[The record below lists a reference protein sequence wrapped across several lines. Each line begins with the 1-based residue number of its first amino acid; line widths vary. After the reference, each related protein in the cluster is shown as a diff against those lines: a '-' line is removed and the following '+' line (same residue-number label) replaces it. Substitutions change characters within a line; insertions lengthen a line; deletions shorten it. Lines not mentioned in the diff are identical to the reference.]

1 MEPLVVS
8 FKDKIYLI
16 AAWTYEVF
24 DLKNRS
30 FKAKWEF
37 THCQVSF
44 FTAAVMN
51 RTIVSARHGRF

>member
-1 MEPLVVS
+1 MMEPLVVP

-24 DLKNRS
+24 DLRNRS

-44 FTAAVMN
+44 FTAA
-51 RTIVSARHGRF
+51 S